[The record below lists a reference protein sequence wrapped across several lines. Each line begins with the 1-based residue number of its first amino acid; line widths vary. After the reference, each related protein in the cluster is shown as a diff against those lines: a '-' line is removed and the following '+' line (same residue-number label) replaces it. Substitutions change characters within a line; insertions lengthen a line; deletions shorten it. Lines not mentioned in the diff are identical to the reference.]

1 MMLVNIAE
9 RKARN
14 FFRGNETDQARNGR
28 SDEEVT
34 SREVKLECRKNFL
47 PICLQASRLACCFG
61 WLTRFGRSPRKTN
74 VYSTPYHNFYKER
87 KPYCIKVLSKK
98 FDLPPVANR
107 GVINT

>member
-14 FFRGNETDQARNGR
+14 FFRGNETDQVRNGR

-34 SREVKLECRKNFL
+34 SREVKLERKKNLL

-74 VYSTPYHNFYKER
+74 VFVDPIER
-87 KPYCIKVLSKK
+87 KIYIV
-98 FDLPPVANR
+98 
-107 GVINT
+107 